1 MIDDLDL
8 SIEALLTME
17 FGGALP
23 FDLSFAIPDKTF
35 APVSGSKNTLN
46 CYLYDIREDR
56 ELRRTD
62 PILARQPDGTVQKQ
76 YPPARVR
83 LAYCITAWS
92 PATVSVEIAPAQDEH
107 KLLSDVLRALL
118 KYPTLPP
125 SALKGSLAGQ
135 QPPLPTTVILPD
147 TDKIVSDFWTAVGG
161 QLRPSLDYRVTL
173 SLTYLDLVTGPMVTM
188 QSSTFLQSDL
198 GGPSDEWIQI
208 GGQVLDNG
216 LPPNP
221 IPNAWVRADATGQT
235 AVSDALGRFV
245 FVGLKRG
252 PQTIRAR
259 AVGFK
264 DGIRNINIPEPAGD
278 YNIVVSP

>member
-8 SIEALLTME
+8 SIQALLTME
-17 FGGALP
+17 FGGTLP

-35 APVSGSKNTLN
+35 APVSGSKTTLN

-56 ELRRTD
+56 DLRRVD
-62 PILARQPDGTVQKQ
+62 PILARQSDGTVQKQ

-92 PATVSVEIAPAQDEH
+92 PVALTPAIAPAQDEH
-107 KLLSDVLRALL
+107 KLLSDVLRVLL
-118 KYPTLPP
+118 KYPTLPA
-125 SALKGSLAGQ
+125 SALVGTLAGQ
-135 QPPLPTTVILPD
+135 LPPLPTTVILPD

-173 SLTYLDLVTGPMVTM
+173 SLAYVDLVSGPMVTM
-188 QSSTFLQSDL
+188 QSSSFVQSDL
-198 GGPSDEWIQI
+198 GGPADEWIQI
-208 GGQVLDNG
+208 GGQVLDNAST
-216 LPPNP
+216 PNP

-235 AVSDALGRFV
+235 AISDALGRFV

-252 PQTIRAR
+252 SQTIRAR

-264 DGIRNINIPEPAGD
+264 DGIRTINIPEPAGD